1 MIKPTQVLGQP
12 AMRLVAPDGAEAT
25 VLLHGAHVVSWI
37 PAHDQERL
45 YLSPTTQ
52 AGPGQA
58 VRGGVPVV
66 FPQFNQRGPLPKHGF
81 ARNRAWQWSEGVVR
95 GGAAIGVLRLSS
107 DDSTRALWPHDFE
120 AELTVVLSGLQL
132 DIELAV
138 VNTGQTT
145 FQFTTALHTYLRVDD
160 VLKARLH
167 GVYGLQYEDW
177 VRDGAL
183 ATQELDPIG
192 FVDEIDRVYRDVREP
207 LQLATAFGRMQIS
220 AENLPDAVVWNPGPA
235 KAATL
240 PDLPD
245 ADWRHFLCVEAGAVA
260 EPVQLAPGA
269 DWAGR
274 QSFVA

>member
-1 MIKPTQVLGQP
+1 MIETTQVLGQP

-37 PAHDQERL
+37 PAQDQERL

-81 ARNRAWQWSEGVVR
+81 ARSRAWQWSEGVVR
-95 GGAAIGVLRLSS
+95 GGAAIGVLRLVS

-120 AELTVVLSGLQL
+120 AELTVVVSGLEL
-132 DIELAV
+132 DIELTV
-138 VNTGQTT
+138 VNTGDTA
-145 FQFTTALHTYLRVDD
+145 FSFTTALHTYLRVDD

-177 VRDGAL
+177 VRDGSL

-192 FVDEIDRVYRDVREP
+192 FVDEIDRVYRGVHQP

-235 KAATL
+235 KAAAL
-240 PDLPD
+240 ADLPD

-269 DWAGR
+269 DWSGR

>member
-37 PAHDQERL
+37 PAQDQERL

-81 ARNRAWQWSEGVVR
+81 ARSRAWQWSEGVVR
-95 GGAAIGVLRLSS
+95 GGAAIGVLRLVS

-120 AELTVVLSGLQL
+120 AELTVVVSGLEL
-132 DIELAV
+132 DIELTV
-138 VNTGQTT
+138 VNTGDTA
-145 FQFTTALHTYLRVDD
+145 FSFTTALHTYLRVDD

-177 VRDGAL
+177 VRDGSL

-192 FVDEIDRVYRDVREP
+192 FVDEIDRVYRGVHEP

-235 KAATL
+235 KAAAL
-240 PDLPD
+240 ADLPD
-245 ADWRHFLCVEAGAVA
+245 GDWRHFLCVEAGAVA